1 MMKWIPIFFTLFLSV
16 TQLRLYLDTILGYFP
31 EVNDN
36 CMQTYRWQNELQI
49 ERTIIHSGI

>member
-1 MMKWIPIFFTLFLSV
+1 MMKWIPNFFALFLSV

-36 CMQTYRWQNELQI
+36 CMQTYRWQNELRI
-49 ERTIIHSGI
+49 ERSIIHSGI